1 MASLKT
7 TIILDSKDILLN
19 PLLLRSVDTEEINS
33 DWASLISNEIQ
44 PSNTEILLETD
55 DASGD
60 SAVVYLYCESAKTN
74 SNFGIDIYLTQKS
87 TPDVTM
93 HFARLL
99 SGNAAFLPI
108 YAADLDGIRID
119 IKNNDPVNSANVKY
133 FYGSKD

>member
-7 TIILDSKDILLN
+7 TIILDSKDLLSN
-19 PLLLRSVDTEEINS
+19 PLLLKSVDTEEINS
-33 DWASLISNEIQ
+33 NRSSLISNEIQ

-60 SAVVYLYCESAKTN
+60 SAVIYLYCESEKTN

-99 SGNAAFLPI
+99 PGNAAFLPI

-119 IKNNDPVNSANVKY
+119 IKNNDPIDSANVKY